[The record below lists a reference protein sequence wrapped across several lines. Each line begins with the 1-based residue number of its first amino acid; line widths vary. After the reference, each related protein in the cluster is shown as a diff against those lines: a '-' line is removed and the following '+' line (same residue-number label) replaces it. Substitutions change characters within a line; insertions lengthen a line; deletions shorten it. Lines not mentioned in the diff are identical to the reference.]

1 MEERALPSVSSAQQ
15 DGRLRQAQLKMLVML
30 EQVDAICQKYGLDYW
45 LEGGTLLGAIRH
57 QGFIPWDDDLDI
69 SMPRDSFEV
78 FLRLAPRELPDSI
91 WLQTAQTDPGYFN
104 LSVPLKIR
112 DCNSRFIELHETGNE
127 PYQQGIFI
135 DVFVYDK
142 MAENLFTRKRSKFF
156 AKKILR
162 LLRAKYSQVATGHYA
177 KGYTSLS
184 RLISKTTLEKKLQ
197 AIIRKANQEESSYLG
212 YGYDCVNRNF
222 VSFDDI
228 YPLKRTT
235 FETGQFN
242 IVNRA
247 EAILTQLYGDYLSL
261 PPEEE
266 RVMKHCR
273 ELILDLNGVLHE
285 HKTGCL

>member
-1 MEERALPSVSSAQQ
+1 MEQQAYSASDAQQ
-15 DGRLRQAQLKMLVML
+15 DGRLRQAQLKMLAML
-30 EQVDAICQKYGLDYW
+30 EQVDAVCQKHGLDYW

-69 SMPRDSFEV
+69 SMPRDSYEA
-78 FLRLAPRELPDSI
+78 FLRLAPNDLPDSI

-104 LSVPLKIR
+104 LSAPLKIR
-112 DCNSRFIELHETGNE
+112 DRNSHFIELHETGDE

-142 MAENLFTRKRSKFF
+142 MPEAPFARKRNKFM

-162 LLRAKYSQVATGHYA
+162 LLRSKYSQVATGHHA
-177 KGYTSLS
+177 GVYTTLS
-184 RLISKTTLEKKLQ
+184 RLVSKNALEKKLQ
-197 AIIRKANQEESSYLG
+197 SIICNANHSASPYLG
-212 YGYDCVNRNF
+212 YGYDCVNSNL
-222 VSFDDI
+222 VSFKDI

-242 IVNRA
+242 IANHSEV
-247 EAILTQLYGDYLSL
+247 ILTQLYGDYLSL
-261 PPEEE
+261 PPEHE

-273 ELILDLNGVLHE
+273 ELIPDLHGSE
-285 HKTGCL
+285 WRAS

>member
-1 MEERALPSVSSAQQ
+1 MEQHASSSALNAQT
-15 DGRLRQAQLKMLVML
+15 DGRLRQAQLKMLAML
-30 EQVDAICQKYGLDYW
+30 EQVDAVCQKHKLDYW

-69 SMPRDSFEV
+69 SMPRDSYEA
-78 FLRLAPRELPDSI
+78 FLRLAPGELSDSI

-112 DCNSRFIELHETGNE
+112 DCNSRFIEHHETGNE
-127 PYQQGIFI
+127 PYKQGIFI

-142 MAENLFTRKRSKFF
+142 MDADAFTRKRNKFL

-162 LLRAKYSQVATGHYA
+162 LLRSKYSQVTTGHYA
-177 KGYTSLS
+177 NAYTSLS
-184 RLISKTTLEKKLQ
+184 RLIPKASLEKKLQ
-197 AIIRKANQEESSYLG
+197 SIIHKANQGSSGYLG
-212 YGYDCVNRNF
+212 YGYDCVNSNL
-222 VSFDDI
+222 VSMDDI

-247 EAILTQLYGDYLSL
+247 EVILTQLYGDYLSL

-273 ELILDLNGVLHE
+273 ELIPELSGIPS
-285 HKTGCL
+285 